1 MAAMANGGL
10 KDNLQNG
17 ETWIRFLYM
26 VLFGAA
32 LYVGAAVL
40 FLLVVV
46 QMLFKLFTGQT
57 NDRLA
62 EFGDSL
68 GAYFHWIIAFLSYRE
83 ETKPFPFSPWPG
95 SAGADTS
102 GRPPNTPHTFV

>member
-10 KDNLQNG
+10 KDNLRNG

-26 VLFGAA
+26 ILFAAA
-32 LYVGAAVL
+32 LYVGWAVL
-40 FLLVVV
+40 CLVVLV
-46 QMLFKLFTGQT
+46 QMLFKLFTGRV

-62 EFGDSL
+62 GFGDSL
-68 GAYFHWIIAFLSYRE
+68 GAYFHWIIAFLAYRE

-95 SAGADTS
+95 GPGADTS
-102 GRPPNTPHTFV
+102 GGPPNTPHTFV